1 MLFTLRGFNEKD
13 KMDESLFTMV
23 MESSSSSSLEFIFQ
37 GMGGSYNIV
46 YNLTSR
52 VWELRKADSGSM
64 LGYLDGT
71 GVKFPVG
78 LHDWKIN
85 NANINRPLKLTKV
98 MTNSFCSSKLH
109 FF

>member
-1 MLFTLRGFNEKD
+1 MLFTLSGFNEKD
-13 KMDESLFTMV
+13 KVDESLFRMV
-23 MESSSSSSLEFIFQ
+23 MEFSSSSSLEFIFQ

-64 LGYLDGT
+64 LGYLDGID
-71 GVKFPVG
+71 VKFPVG

-85 NANINRPLKLTKV
+85 NAKINRPLKLTKV
-98 MTNSFCSSKLH
+98 MTNSFCSSKLN